1 MGAARLYRGPTPGR
15 AWVLADCNVPLGALD
30 VSYETELVH
39 LFLRTTTVQYSR
51 TRRVQYV
58 VARGLL

>member
-30 VSYETELVH
+30 VSYETELVK
-39 LFLRTTTVQYSR
+39 
-51 TRRVQYV
+51 
-58 VARGLL
+58 LLCTAFKAVKL

>member
-30 VSYETELVH
+30 VAGVGDGVQ
-39 LFLRTTTVQYSR
+39 LRGGLEE
-51 TRRVQYV
+51 
-58 VARGLL
+58 ARGEDSGGT